1 MINLKSISI
10 LFLCSACLFAS
21 CQNSNIS
28 NTKIATQDDS
38 ASYMYGVL
46 IGTTLKGMGFDGLNV
61 NGLAKGISESV
72 AKKEGLPTD
81 EQISQYLNQYFGNIQ
96 TQKSKKNL
104 EEGRAFLEKNKSKE
118 GVVTLESGM
127 QYQILTEG
135 TGPKPIISD
144 TVKVNYHGTLIDGT
158 VFDSSVDR
166 GEPVTFGL
174 DMVIPAWQQVL
185 PMMNKGSK
193 WKVWVPTELAYGENV
208 RPGGVIEPNAALIFE
223 IELLDINPSA
233 EQPAVAK

>member
-21 CQNSNIS
+21 CQNSNIT
-28 NTKIATQDDS
+28 NTKIVSQDDS

-46 IGTTLKGMGFDGLNV
+46 IGTSMVGMGFDGLNV
-61 NGLAKGISESV
+61 NALAKGIIEST

-96 TQKSKKNL
+96 SQKSKKNL
-104 EEGRAFLEKNKSKE
+104 EEGRAFLEKNKSKD

-127 QYQILTEG
+127 QYQILQEG
-135 TGPKPIISD
+135 SGPKPIISD

-185 PMMNKGSK
+185 PMMSKGSK

-208 RPGGVIEPNAALIFE
+208 RPGGVIEPNDALIFE
-223 IELLDINPSA
+223 IELLEINPSA
-233 EQPAVAK
+233 AK